1 MASVNKVIIVGN
13 LGADP
18 ETKYM
23 PSGDAVTNIRVA
35 TTSKWK
41 DKGSGE
47 MREETEWHS
56 ISFFGRLAEVAGE
69 YLKKGSPVYVEG
81 RLKTRSW
88 EKDGVK
94 HYSTGIVAEQMQ
106 LLGGKQGGDGGGY
119 SDRPQQQRQQAP
131 AGNGGGRQQRGGGG
145 RGPSDLD
152 DDIPF
157 APMDDRVPF

>member
-119 SDRPQQQRQQAP
+119 AGRDSNNGSQQRPAQSGGQRPQQQRSK
-131 AGNGGGRQQRGGGG
+131 
-145 RGPSDLD
+145 SDFD
-152 DDIPF
+152 DGDILF
-157 APMDDRVPF
+157 

>member
-18 ETKYM
+18 ETRYM
-23 PSGDAVTNIRVA
+23 GSGDAVTNIRVA

-69 YLKKGSPVYVEG
+69 YLKKGSSVYVEG
-81 RLKTRSW
+81 RLKTRKW
-88 EKDGVK
+88 EKDGQT
-94 HYSTGIVAEQMQ
+94 HYSTVIVADQMQ
-106 LLGGKQGGDGGGY
+106 MLGGKQGGDGGGY
-119 SDRPQQQRQQAP
+119 SGRDSNNGGQQRQQRP
-131 AGNGGGRQQRGGGG
+131 AQQGSGQRQQSRAQQ
-145 RGPSDLD
+145 DMD

-157 APMDDRVPF
+157 